1 MFKSISLG
9 VAEPD
14 NAFVVGYPYNYDVR
28 TESS

>member
-1 MFKSISLG
+1 LG